1 MEHWYV
7 YYKLP
12 AADVD
17 AVAAR
22 VRPMQ
27 SAIGAL
33 TRARCRLQA
42 RTEAPHGVATLMEVY
57 EDIADPAAFA
67 TQLDDAL
74 LLHGLGGPARRV
86 ERFRD
91 L

>member
-12 AADVD
+12 AAEVD

-22 VRPMQ
+22 VKPMQ
-27 SAIGAL
+27 IALGAL
-33 TRARCRLQA
+33 TRTRCRLQA

-67 TQLDDAL
+67 LQLSDAL
-74 LLHGLGGPARRV
+74 LLHGLGGPARQI
-86 ERFRD
+86 ERFHD